1 MFFHHS
7 LGFGHAAWPGI
18 LMAVGMGIFW
28 IAVIVLVVW
37 LVREYAGRRAAQSA
51 AVPAAT
57 PVAGTTY
64 QPTAAAVVESP
75 LQILERRY
83 AAGEIDRDDFLRRKD
98 DLTQPPPTA

>member
-7 LGFGHAAWPGI
+7 LGYGHDAWPGI
-18 LMAVGMGIFW
+18 VMAVGMGIFW

-37 LVREYAGRRAAQSA
+37 LVRQYAGRRAAESA
-51 AVPAAT
+51 ATPVGP

-64 QPTAAAVVESP
+64 LQAPAGVETP
-75 LQILERRY
+75 IQILERRY
-83 AAGEIDRDDFLRRKD
+83 AAGEIDRDEFLRRKD